1 MSGVDIFFNPKSVAV
16 IGASKAKEKVGYAV
30 ITNIIKSGYQG
41 EIYPINP
48 KESEMFGYKVYPSI
62 DVAPET
68 DLAVIAV
75 PAPYVASVAEA
86 CGKKGVKGLV
96 VITAGFKEVGKEG
109 LALEKELME
118 IVDRYDMQMMGP
130 NCLGYI
136 DTHTP
141 INASFVARPP
151 LKGDIAFFSQSG
163 AVCVA
168 VLEWSLK
175 RNIGYSKFI
184 SMGNKAHLNEADF
197 IEEAAKDPHTKVIA
211 GYIESVEEGERFLE
225 VAREASKEKPIV
237 LIKSGVSEAGAKAAS
252 SHTGALA
259 GSNVAYDTAFRQA
272 GIMRAKSL
280 QELFDL
286 ASAFAK
292 QDAPKGNR
300 VAIVTN
306 AGGPGIIAT
315 DSVEL
320 NDLKMASF
328 EKETVDNLRAGLPAE
343 SNVYNPVD
351 VIGDA
356 GEDRFRYAMEHVMK
370 DPNVD
375 AVLVLMVA
383 TAMTGPHEIAELT
396 VEMHKK
402 YPDVSVV
409 GAFMGGETIDEAFK
423 LMSDNNIPAYTFPE
437 QAIESLA
444 RLVQYNELRERLQR
458 QTAVEEFDVNKEAVA
473 SIFKKVKEED
483 RVVLLGS
490 EAMQVI
496 EAYGIGSAP
505 VALAKTAE
513 QAGDL
518 ADAMG
523 YPVVLKV
530 ASPKIMHKTDV
541 GGVKLKLQ
549 TREEVEQGFIEIL
562 ENVHRYLP
570 DVLVDGIEV
579 QKMLPQGREMIIGM
593 FKDVQ
598 FGPMIMF
605 GLGGIYVNLLQDVSF
620 RLANG
625 LNREEAM
632 EMIQETKAYTLLK
645 GYRGEKQ
652 ADIDGVVETI
662 LRVSKLVTD
671 FPEITELD
679 INPLFAYEESV
690 NSIDVKITIS

>member
-1 MSGVDIFFNPKSVAV
+1 VSGVDIFFNPKSVAV
-16 IGASKAKEKVGYAV
+16 IGASKAREKVGYAV

-118 IVDRYDMQMMGP
+118 IVDRYGMQMMGP

-151 LKGDIAFFSQSG
+151 IKGDIAFFSQSG

-197 IEEAAKDPHTKVIA
+197 IEEAAKDPHTRVIA

-225 VAREASKEKPIV
+225 IAREASKEKPIV

-444 RLVQYNELRERLQR
+444 RLVKYNELRERLQR
-458 QTAVEEFDVNKEAVA
+458 QTEVEEFDVNKEAVA

-570 DVLVDGIEV
+570 DVLVDGVEV

>member
-16 IGASKAKEKVGYAV
+16 IGASKAREKVGYAV

-118 IVDRYDMQMMGP
+118 IVDRYGMQMMGP

-151 LKGDIAFFSQSG
+151 IKGDIAFFSQSG

-197 IEEAAKDPHTKVIA
+197 IEEAAKDPHTRVIA

-225 VAREASKEKPIV
+225 IAREASKEKPIV

-383 TAMTGPHEIAELT
+383 TAMTGPHEIAKLT

-444 RLVQYNELRERLQR
+444 RLVKYNELRERLQR
-458 QTAVEEFDVNKEAVA
+458 QTEVEEFDVNKEAVA

-570 DVLVDGIEV
+570 DVLVDGVEV

>member
-16 IGASKAKEKVGYAV
+16 IGASKAREKVGYAV

-118 IVDRYDMQMMGP
+118 IVDRYGMQMMGP

-151 LKGDIAFFSQSG
+151 IKGDIAFFSQSG

-197 IEEAAKDPHTKVIA
+197 IEEAAKDPHTRVIA

-225 VAREASKEKPIV
+225 IAREASKEKPIV

-444 RLVQYNELRERLQR
+444 RLVKYNELRERLQR
-458 QTAVEEFDVNKEAVA
+458 QTEVEEFDVNKEAVA

-570 DVLVDGIEV
+570 DVLVDGVEV